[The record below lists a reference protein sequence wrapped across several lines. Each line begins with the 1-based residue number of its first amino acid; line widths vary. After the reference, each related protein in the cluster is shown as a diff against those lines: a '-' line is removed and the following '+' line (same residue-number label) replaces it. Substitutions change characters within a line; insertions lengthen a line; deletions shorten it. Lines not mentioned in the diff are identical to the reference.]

1 MLPTSM
7 TALLARGAL
16 SCALLAALAPSAAA
30 QVRVRQVFGGGGTTG
45 ALYTQDFV
53 ELVNL
58 GAPQSLAGWSL
69 QSASALG
76 GTWSVAPLPAV
87 VLGSGSSFL
96 VHYATGSTLG
106 AGQALAL
113 PTADASTS
121 LALAS
126 SSGKLA
132 LVSSTVALS
141 GATPSSPTI
150 LDFVGY
156 GPAASWNE
164 PGAPFSPAS
173 NAPSPG
179 AEHALLRWNC
189 ATPDSDAND
198 VDWAVVVP
206 SPRNSALAPNV
217 GLHAVALC
225 APRAAE
231 AGQSVRLTVDV
242 RACGGALLSGA
253 ANVNVDLTPLGGA
266 ANVALLDDG
275 LAGDAQAGDGVYS
288 TLASV
293 APGTPVGTS
302 QLRVSI
308 ADGALSTQLFAGL
321 EVRPTAAPNNDACAS
336 ALALGPSL
344 PASVSGTFA
353 QATAEH
359 NPLLSGS
366 SIAPPGSMGARRGVW
381 FRVVGTGTTLSASTC
396 ASPLNAGAIPD
407 TVLMVLAG
415 DCDALSVVAYNDDA
429 PALCGAGSGT
439 ERRSSVAWCAAAG
452 ETYWIWLAPFLGGS
466 QTFAYTLDVVD
477 DGLPCASAAPFALCA
492 APSGGSL
499 ELEASVGPA
508 ANDGCDSNAEFFVSA
523 APSFP
528 AQRWVGTARQ
538 QANARDTDWYR
549 FQASSSTSVTAQ
561 LEAQFHGV
569 LEVWALNSTGSCS
582 GAALLSSSA
591 PAARCSVSAINFSVV
606 AGEWYAVRVV
616 PQNTFAGAAFGG
628 FSPGGRGVGYALELA
643 LPNPIPNDTCLGA
656 FALACPSSTSGAT
669 TGADI
674 DLGAPICVAPGG
686 QDASPLAPG
695 VWYSLTLPGATGL
708 DDRVVSAQLS
718 SAAFD
723 ARISVFEGACGSLVC
738 VAAND
743 DASPA
748 GLPLVAWRASAAT
761 NYWILVHGAPS
772 ESGAFQLELECAL
785 PAANDDC
792 ASATLLSSASGA
804 LAGDFVGATAS
815 VGSAWTQAASCAPP
829 YAFFDVWYELE
840 LDCATNVSLDTCGAS
855 DTLLSVHSACPS
867 ASATFELGGA
877 CNDDGAGA
885 CAPGAELSLALGPG
899 SYLVRVASAAPA
911 GAFTLT
917 WSQADSDGDGALD
930 CVDGCPLDPLK
941 LAPGACGCG
950 SIDVDS
956 DGDGAFD
963 CVDACPL
970 DPLKIAPGQCGCG
983 VADLDSDGDGT
994 ADCVDNCPLDPLK
1007 LAPGQCGCGVVD
1019 LDSDGDAVA
1028 DCVDGCPLDPL
1039 KLAPGACG
1047 CGTPDVDSDG
1057 DGALDCVDGCPLDPL
1072 KLAPGA
1078 CGCGTPDVD
1087 SDGDGALDCV
1097 DGCPLDPLKL
1107 APGACGCGTPDVD
1120 SDGDGAFDCV
1130 DNCPLDPLKTS
1141 PGQCGCSVVDLDS
1154 DADGTADCVDD
1165 CPLDPLK
1172 TAPGQCGCGVADLDS
1187 DGDSVAD
1194 CVDGCPLDPL
1204 KLTAGACGCG
1214 TPDVDSD
1221 GDGALDCVDGCPFDP
1236 LKLAPGT
1243 CGCGSPDVDSDG
1255 DGALDC
1261 VDGCPFDPLKLAP
1274 GACGCGTPE
1283 VDSDGDG
1290 AFDCVDNC
1298 PLDPLKTAPGQ
1309 CGCGVADLDTDGDRV
1324 ADCVDNCDALANP
1337 AQADCD
1343 LDGVGDVCEYAA
1355 GTARDLNNNG
1365 QPDNCELGAFFN
1377 YCTAGTS
1384 TAGCTAAMG
1393 ASGVL
1398 SASATS
1404 GFMLGATGV
1413 EGDKLGILFYSI
1425 SGPASQPWFGGSTS
1439 FKCVKSPMQ
1448 RLTPL
1453 VSGGTA
1459 GACDGQL
1466 MQDVQVYFAANPA
1479 ALGAPLTVGGLYSFQ
1494 AWYRDPPAPA
1504 TTSLSD
1510 ALQVTCAP

>member
-1 MLPTSM
+1 MLLTFLSAPLVR
-7 TALLARGAL
+7 AAL
-16 SCALLAALAPSAAA
+16 SCALIAALAPSAAA
-30 QVRVRQVFGGGGTTG
+30 QVRMRQVFGGGGTTG

-87 VLGSGSSFL
+87 VLDTGRSFL
-96 VHYATGSTLG
+96 VRYAAGSTLG
-106 AGQALAL
+106 AGQALAV
-113 PTADASTS
+113 PTPDASTS
-121 LALAS
+121 LALPS

-141 GATPSSPTI
+141 GATPSSPAI

-156 GPAASWNE
+156 GSAASWNE
-164 PGAPFSPAS
+164 PGAPFSAAS
-173 NAPSPG
+173 NAPSPD

-189 ATPDSDAND
+189 ATPDSDENRF
-198 VDWAVVVP
+198 DWAVVVP
-206 SPRNSALAPNV
+206 SPRNSSLAPNV
-217 GLHAVALC
+217 GVHAVALC

-231 AGQSVRLTVDV
+231 VGQSVRLTVDA
-242 RACGGALLSGA
+242 RACAGALLSGA
-253 ANVNVDLTPLGGA
+253 ASVNVDLTPLGGA

-288 TLASV
+288 GLVSV
-293 APGTPVGTS
+293 APGTPVGTA

-308 ADGALSTQLFAGL
+308 ADGALSTELFAGL
-321 EVRPTAAPNNDACAS
+321 EVRPTAAPDNDACAS
-336 ALALGPSL
+336 ALVLGPGL

-359 NPLLSGS
+359 NPLLSAS
-366 SIAPPGSMGARRGVW
+366 SNTPPGSMGARRGLW
-381 FRVVGTGTTLSASTC
+381 FRVVGAGTTLTASTC

-415 DCDALSVVAYNDDA
+415 ECDALSVVAYNDDA
-429 PALCGAGSGT
+429 PALCGVGSGT

-477 DGLPCASAAPFALCA
+477 DGAPCASSALIALCA
-492 APSGGSL
+492 APSGGLL

-508 ANDGCDSNAEFFVSA
+508 ANDGCDSNAEFFVAA
-523 APSFP
+523 APSYP
-528 AQRWVGTARQ
+528 AQRWIGTARQ

-549 FQASSSTSVTAQ
+549 FQASGSTSVSASLT
-561 LEAQFHGV
+561 AQFHGV
-569 LEVWALNSTGSCS
+569 LEVWALNSNGVCN
-582 GAALLSSSA
+582 GAALLASSA
-591 PAARCSVSAINFSVV
+591 PAARCSLSALNFSVV
-606 AGEWYAVRVV
+606 AGEWYGVRVV

-628 FSPGGRGVGYALELA
+628 FSPGGPGVGYALELA
-643 LPNPIPNDTCLGA
+643 LPNPIPNDTCSGA

-669 TGADI
+669 TGADV

-695 VWYSLTLPGATGL
+695 VWYALTLPGSSGL

-743 DASPA
+743 DAAVS
-748 GLPLVAWRASAAT
+748 GLPHVAWRASAAT
-761 NYWILVHGAPS
+761 NYWILVHGAPG

-785 PAANDDC
+785 PAANDEC
-792 ASATLLSSASGA
+792 ASAALLNAASGSI
-804 LAGDFVGATAS
+804 AGDFVGATAS
-815 VGSAWTQAASCAPP
+815 VGSGWTQAASCGSP
-829 YAFFDVWYELE
+829 YAFLDVWYELE

-885 CAPGAELSLALGPG
+885 CAPGAELSLVLAPG
-899 SYLVRVASAAPA
+899 VYLVRVASAAPA

-930 CVDGCPLDPLK
+930 CVDDCPLDPLKTTPGQCGCGFVDLDADGDAVADCVDGCPADPLKIAPGQCGCGVVELDSDLDGVADCVDGCPLDPLKLTPGACGCGSPDIDSDGDSALDCVDGCPLDPLK

-950 SIDVDS
+950 SPDVDSDGDGALDCVDDCPLDPLKLAPGACGCGSPDIDS

-963 CVDACPL
+963 CVDDCPL
-970 DPLKIAPGQCGCG
+970 DPLKTTPGQCGCGFVDLDADGDAVADCVDGCPADPLKIAPGQCGCG
-983 VADLDSDGDGT
+983 VVELDTDLDG
-994 ADCVDNCPLDPLK
+994 
-1007 LAPGQCGCGVVD
+1007 
-1019 LDSDGDAVA
+1019 VA

-1047 CGTPDVDSDG
+1047 CGSPDVDSDG

-1078 CGCGTPDVD
+1078 CGCGSPDID
-1087 SDGDGALDCV
+1087 SDGDSAL
-1097 DGCPLDPLKL
+1097 
-1107 APGACGCGTPDVD
+1107 
-1120 SDGDGAFDCV
+1120 DCV
-1130 DNCPLDPLKTS
+1130 DNCPLDPLKT
-1141 PGQCGCSVVDLDS
+1141 
-1154 DADGTADCVDD
+1154 T
-1165 CPLDPLK
+1165 
-1172 TAPGQCGCGVADLDS
+1172 PGQCGCGAADI
-1187 DGDSVAD
+1187 
-1194 CVDGCPLDPL
+1194 
-1204 KLTAGACGCG
+1204 
-1214 TPDVDSD
+1214 
-1221 GDGALDCVDGCPFDP
+1221 
-1236 LKLAPGT
+1236 
-1243 CGCGSPDVDSDG
+1243 
-1255 DGALDC
+1255 
-1261 VDGCPFDPLKLAP
+1261 
-1274 GACGCGTPE
+1274 
-1283 VDSDGDG
+1283 
-1290 AFDCVDNC
+1290 
-1298 PLDPLKTAPGQ
+1298 
-1309 CGCGVADLDTDGDRV
+1309 DTDGDTV
-1324 ADCVDNCDALANP
+1324 ADCVDNCDALPNP
-1337 AQADCD
+1337 TQADCD

-1393 ASGVL
+1393 ATGVL

-1404 GFMLGATGV
+1404 GFTLGATGV

-1453 VSGGTA
+1453 FSGGNA

-1479 ALGAPLTVGGLYSFQ
+1479 ALGAPLVAGGLYSFQ